1 MIFCPR
7 GYGLV
12 GTDKDGQDVQL
23 SNISLMAWARIKD
36 VDAEIHGVI
45 FVIKFHVSNAIKWIF
60 VRNDQLENQ
69 KKNIENM
76 ILMAIPDNDH
86 WIDLQNSS
94 YRKEFIKFLAS
105 EVRGLISHN
114 RPMSFVRMLGRST

>member
-1 MIFCPR
+1 M
-7 GYGLV
+7 

-69 KKNIENM
+69 KKNIKNT
-76 ILMAIPDNDH
+76 LPY
-86 WIDLQNSS
+86 S
-94 YRKEFIKFLAS
+94 
-105 EVRGLISHN
+105 
-114 RPMSFVRMLGRST
+114 RPQ

>member
-1 MIFCPR
+1 VTLDFLSKGIWP
-7 GYGLV
+7 GG
-12 GTDKDGQDVQL
+12 DGQDVQL

-60 VRNDQLENQ
+60 VQNDQLENQ

-94 YRKEFIKFLAS
+94 PATHL
-105 EVRGLISHN
+105 LT
-114 RPMSFVRMLGRST
+114 P